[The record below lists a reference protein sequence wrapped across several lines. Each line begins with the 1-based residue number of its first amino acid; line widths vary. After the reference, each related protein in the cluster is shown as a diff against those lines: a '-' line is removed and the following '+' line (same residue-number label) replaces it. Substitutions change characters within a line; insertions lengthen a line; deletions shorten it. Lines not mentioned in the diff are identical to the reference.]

1 MNSLNMI
8 IKELFG
14 LFVDDG
20 SLAYA
25 TLGLLGVIAL
35 LVHEAVVD
43 SNLAGV
49 VFVAGV
55 IIVLIENVV
64 RTAKR

>member
-1 MNSLNMI
+1 MKSFKMI

-25 TLGLLGVIAL
+25 ILGLLAVIAL
-35 LVHEAVVD
+35 LMHGAIMD
-43 SNLAGV
+43 SSVGGI
-49 VFVAGV
+49 VFVVGV
-55 IIVLIENVV
+55 IIVLIENVA
-64 RTAKR
+64 RSAKR

>member
-8 IKELFG
+8 IKEIFG

>member
-1 MNSLNMI
+1 MRSLKTI

-25 TLGLLGVIAL
+25 ILGLLAVTDL
-35 LVHEAVVD
+35 LMREAIMGSAVGGIVFVT
-43 SNLAGV
+43 GV
-49 VFVAGV
+49 V
-55 IIVLIENVV
+55 IVLIENVA
-64 RTAKR
+64 RSAKR